1 MKYMIALMGTQGDW
15 DAMRGGRDDRGRSW
29 SQGDMRAMVDH
40 MDGIDAELRSRGELV
55 EGQGLEGPSA
65 TRTVRVR
72 DGRRE
77 VTDGPVNGSREALA
91 GYWIVDCASED
102 RALEIAALASVCP
115 GPGGAPGGDPV
126 EVRPVMEEPPG
137 P

>member
-1 MKYMIALMGTQGDW
+1 
-15 DAMRGGRDDRGRSW
+15 
-29 SQGDMRAMVDH
+29 MRAMVDH

-65 TRTVRVR
+65 TRTVRLR

-77 VTDGPVNGSREALA
+77 VADGPVNGGREALA

-102 RALEIAALASVCP
+102 RALEIAALASACP
-115 GPGGAPGGDPV
+115 GPGGTPGGDPV

-137 P
+137 E